1 MLPVWWGNLMEVF
14 SDIGLGPI
22 RADGGV
28 THRNQGSKKQNS
40 KSNTNTQKTNTI
52 TKKKYKK
59 GDIQQPGDK
68 RQKCQ
73 DRIFCCNYWNWYQP
87 DSATSNA
94 PQQRNSKHQ
103 HCFVRSVRWMD
114 GWMALTLSSAISA
127 DPDEQF
133 SWSSPRWCRPH
144 SLSAVFP
151 PQKHSCQLIC
161 PVGPAGHQG
170 GHQSR
175 PTSLLGARQSASVTS
190 TYWCIDTKRN
200 DKIFFSLNPPS
211 PPKGFKCI
219 QIYDTE
225 FRLV

>member
-1 MLPVWWGNLMEVF
+1 M
-14 SDIGLGPI
+14 
-22 RADGGV
+22 
-28 THRNQGSKKQNS
+28 KKIDTFE
-40 KSNTNTQKTNTI
+40 KR
-52 TKKKYKK
+52 
-59 GDIQQPGDK
+59 GDIQQPGDNG
-68 RQKCQ
+68 QKCQ
-73 DRIFCCNYWNWYQP
+73 DRIFCCNNLIGIDISQTLP
-87 DSATSNA
+87 LAMRRTTKFQTSTLFC
-94 PQQRNSKHQ
+94 QISQ
-103 HCFVRSVRWMD
+103 MD

-190 TYWCIDTKRN
+190 TY
-200 DKIFFSLNPPS
+200 
-211 PPKGFKCI
+211 
-219 QIYDTE
+219 
-225 FRLV
+225 